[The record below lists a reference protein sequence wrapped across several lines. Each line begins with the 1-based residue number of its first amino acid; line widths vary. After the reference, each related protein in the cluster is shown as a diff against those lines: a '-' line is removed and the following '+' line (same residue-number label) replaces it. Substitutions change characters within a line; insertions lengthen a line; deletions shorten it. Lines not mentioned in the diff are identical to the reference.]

1 MSAAH
6 LAIAAVTAASTVASA
21 SPTPEPLEVL
31 AIDVRAFPQ
40 ITVDIAVPERE
51 RARDL
56 PVEAF
61 SLPGL
66 TDVSVEELDPADL
79 TLAVVLDDGPEVR
92 TAGLAFQQGS
102 ATELMRNISPDVE
115 VMIHAT
121 SGIATEPTVD
131 REAAIAA
138 IGSTS
143 PRSTSGTLTGA
154 IADAAQRLETVTDGR
169 RQLVVMTGE
178 ASDIPGDGMTSLLAS
193 LDRANAAM
201 RVVSMGDAVGPNLMQ
216 TANDSGGAAAAVG
229 WGSNAALRA
238 VDVLTTTFAE
248 QYRLQGTMPAP
259 GPVTVRLTVDGRSYE
274 TTIPGVGVPPTTS
287 TTAATPTTATTVA
300 VATVPATAAA
310 SPTMGPGGPTSSGDG
325 SSTPVVEASL
335 AIAALA
341 LIVAVVVTQRRRS
354 RHRATGRRAATSR
367 RR

>member
-6 LAIAAVTAASTVASA
+6 LAIAAVTAASSVASA

-31 AIDVRAFPQ
+31 AIDARPFPQ
-40 ITVDIAVPERE
+40 ITVDVAVPERE

-56 PVEAF
+56 PPEAF

-66 TDVSVEELDPADL
+66 TDVGVEELDPADL

-92 TAGLAFQQGS
+92 TPGLAFQQGS
-102 ATELMRNISPDVE
+102 ATELMRTLPPDIE
-115 VMIHAT
+115 VMIFTT
-121 SGIATEPTVD
+121 SGVATDPTVD
-131 REAAIAA
+131 RNAAIDA
-138 IGSTS
+138 IGSS
-143 PRSTSGTLTGA
+143 RPRSTSGTLAGA
-154 IADAAQRLETVTDGR
+154 AADAAQRLETVTDGR

-178 ASDIPGDGMTSLLAS
+178 ASDIPGDEATSLLAS

-201 RVVSMGDAVGPNLMQ
+201 RVVSMGDTVGPHLMQ
-216 TANDSGGAAAAVG
+216 AANDSGGAAAAVG
-229 WGSNAALRA
+229 WGSDAALRA
-238 VDVLTTTFAE
+238 VDILSTTFAE
-248 QYRLQGTMPAP
+248 QYRLRGTMAAP

-274 TTIPGVGVPPTTS
+274 ATIPDVGVAPTTS
-287 TTAATPTTATTVA
+287 TTATTPTTATTVA

-310 SPTMGPGGPTSSGDG
+310 NPTMGPGGPTSSGGG

-341 LIVAVVVTQRRRS
+341 LIVAVLVTQRRRS
-354 RHRATGRRAATSR
+354 RHRALSRAATSR